1 MKIRNALD
9 LEGTETTNEEGKTM
23 TVTELGRNR
32 WSVLSDTSGKTY
44 TVRLR
49 TRLDEC
55 GSMYFR
61 WECDCPSR
69 KTCKHIRVVEEAT
82 SAVDAQAEERVV

>member
-1 MKIRNALD
+1 VEI
-9 LEGTETTNEEGKTM
+9 TET
-23 TVTELGRNR
+23 GRNT
-32 WSVLSDTSGKTY
+32 WAVKSDSGNTY

-49 TRLDEC
+49 TKLDEM

-69 KTCKHIRVVEEAT
+69 KYPCKHALAVEAQTEAVDEEA
-82 SAVDAQAEERVV
+82 AERVQ